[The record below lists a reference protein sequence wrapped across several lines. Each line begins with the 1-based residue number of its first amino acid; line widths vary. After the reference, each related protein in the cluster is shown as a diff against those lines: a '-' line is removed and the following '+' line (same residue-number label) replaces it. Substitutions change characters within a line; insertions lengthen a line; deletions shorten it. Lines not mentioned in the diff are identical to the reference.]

1 MADLTLTAAN
11 VIATEATTA
20 SAIAGEAIT
29 VGQVVYIKSSDGKA
43 YKALAAGTAEQAR
56 AAGIALGSGA
66 AGQPIVYASRG
77 KIASQTS
84 TYAAKGTTVILA
96 GTAGGLHAV
105 DVDGAPGAGEHL
117 TLIGFA
123 SDTDELTLNIIPN
136 IMTI

>member
-29 VGQVVYIKSSDGKA
+29 VGQVVYISTSDGKA
-43 YKALAAGTAEQAR
+43 YKALAAGTALQAR
-56 AAGIALGSGA
+56 AAGIALGSAA
-66 AGQPIVYASRG
+66 AGQPVVYATRG

-84 TYAAKGTTVILA
+84 TYAAKGHTIILA

-105 DVDGAPGAGEHL
+105 DVDGPPASTEHL

-123 SDTDELTLNIIPN
+123 SGTAELTLNIVPN